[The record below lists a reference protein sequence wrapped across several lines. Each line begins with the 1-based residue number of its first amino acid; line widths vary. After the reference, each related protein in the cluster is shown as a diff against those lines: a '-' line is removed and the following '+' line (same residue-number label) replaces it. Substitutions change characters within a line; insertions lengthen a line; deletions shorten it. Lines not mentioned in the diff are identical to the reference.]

1 MYIPCELVAQ
11 AIKIQANTGIDR
23 TIFCCRNESSM
34 DQFTL

>member
-23 TIFCCRNESSM
+23 IIFCCPNECSV
-34 DQFTL
+34 D